1 MVWCAGYLGQQDLIK
16 FLMKAKAHLSIHK
29 GRVSR
34 NSEPEA
40 FIFLL
45 DNVLELDEE
54 PVVAKSQLVRTEQ
67 QLEEIF
73 SEAGLLIFKRSE
85 RQTMPKDYRDI
96 RLWALY

>member
-1 MVWCAGYLGQQDLIK
+1 MILNALEKNAGAAEWARKNEQERQQDLIK
-16 FLMKAKAHLSIHK
+16 FLKKAKAHLSIHK

-54 PVVAKSQLVRTEQ
+54 PVVAKSQLVRT
-67 QLEEIF
+67 
-73 SEAGLLIFKRSE
+73 R
-85 RQTMPKDYRDI
+85 
-96 RLWALY
+96 